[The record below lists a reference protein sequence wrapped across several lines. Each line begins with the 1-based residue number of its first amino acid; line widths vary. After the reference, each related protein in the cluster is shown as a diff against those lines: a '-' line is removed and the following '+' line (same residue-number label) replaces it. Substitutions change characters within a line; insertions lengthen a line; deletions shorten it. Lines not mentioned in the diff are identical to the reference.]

1 MVNDRQSGNCY
12 KIKLLMSHLGL
23 ADEWID
29 LDLLKSET
37 ETAAGRSL
45 HPNGNLPLLALPSGQ
60 DLSESNAILNYLAP
74 GSRYLPEDPW
84 AKAKVRQWQF
94 FEQYRHEPYIA
105 VTRFI
110 AKYLGLPEARRAE
123 FESKRRLGYKAIEV
137 MEQQLLETPYLVGA
151 EITIADISLYA
162 YTHVAHEGGFELATY
177 PAVQAWLDRVAR
189 HPRHVVMA
197 QLVKG

>member
-60 DLSESNAILNYLAP
+60 DLSESNAILNYLAA

-105 VTRFI
+105 VARFI
-110 AKYLGLPEARRAE
+110 AQYLGLPEARRAE

-151 EITIADISLYA
+151 AITIADISLYA

-177 PAVQAWLDRVAR
+177 PAVQAWIDRVAR
-189 HPRHVVMA
+189 HPRHVTMA
-197 QLVKG
+197 QLVSG